1 MTTSQKEGPT
11 MLAPTEVFDRVIRSM
26 LATDAAA
33 YADLFA
39 PDAIVEWPFALDGWP
54 KRVEGRDAIR
64 AHVANV
70 FVRFREAGR
79 LLVGVRDT
87 IFHPI
92 NVHDFAVEFSIEA
105 TGPNGVAVALPYVQ
119 FFRLTDD
126 GLIASLRDYFRPM
139 ANSAPP
145 TADTSRAAR

>member
-1 MTTSQKEGPT
+1 MIT
-11 MLAPTEVFDRVIRSM
+11 PTEVFDRAIRS
-26 LATDAAA
+26 LLVSDAPA

-79 LLVGVRDT
+79 QLVGVRDLV
-87 IFHPI
+87 FHPI
-92 NVHDFAVEFSIEA
+92 SDHDLAVEFSIEA
-105 TGPNGVAVALPYVQ
+105 TTRDGGVVALPYVQ
-119 FFRLTDD
+119 FFRLTDH

-145 TADTSRAAR
+145 TADVSRTTR

>member
-1 MTTSQKEGPT
+1 MVTPAE
-11 MLAPTEVFDRVIRSM
+11 LFDRTARCL
-26 LATDAAA
+26 LASDAAA
-33 YADLFA
+33 YAELFA

-54 KRVEGRDAIR
+54 KRIEGRDAIR

-79 LLVGVRDT
+79 RLTGVRDAV
-87 IFHPI
+87 FHPI
-92 NVHDFAVEFSIEA
+92 KAHEFAVEFSINSMNS
-105 TGPNGVAVALPYVQ
+105 NGSVAALPYVQ

-139 ANSAPP
+139 ANTPPP
-145 TADTSRAAR
+145 TAGASTATR

>member
-1 MTTSQKEGPT
+1 

-26 LATDAAA
+26 LTTDAAA

-70 FVRFREAGR
+70 FVRFRDAGR
-79 LLVGVRDT
+79 QLVGVRDT
-87 IFHPI
+87 SIHTI
-92 NVHDFAVEFSIEA
+92 DAHNFAVEFSIEA
-105 TGPNGVAVALPYVQ
+105 TSQNGGAVALPYVQ

-145 TADTSRAAR
+145 TVAAPNSAR